1 MGALLAGMQWWSRSG
16 RISGWSV
23 HFIWFQ
29 NHVCLLNRH
38 SQIRIKTNW
47 PSSKQSIAR
56 QDAFGWL
63 VHSWIMAV
71 RSIRTGQ
78 FLTPLTC
85 CYLCDYKQCPEFV
98 GILRCICHN
107 SKVRTNIHAGPVS
120 IGALLVAHALRLGR
134 WRRIERKN
142 HIPRDKRQG
151 AAIYQPIVYKLQTQR
166 PRIRKHCGGNWP

>member
-1 MGALLAGMQWWSRSG
+1 MDDRSDQTQVQSMGALLAGMQWWSRSG

-29 NHVCLLNRH
+29 NHVYLLNRH

-142 HIPRDKRQG
+142 HIPRD
-151 AAIYQPIVYKLQTQR
+151 
-166 PRIRKHCGGNWP
+166 